1 MGNATSS
8 VAEIKKKGDEYNKA
22 VRRERA
28 LSGMPGLAQQ
38 MSSKR
43 FKKDDP
49 YAEQWKVWLIL
60 LFGRMEQ
67 RVHRERAAC
76 MLHPGGVMET
86 EAQSIGIRVSSA
98 SRKDAPC
105 LRLLSRHWGRGER
118 PGYRCSFH
126 GHLHVD

>member
-22 VRRERA
+22 VRRERS

-49 YAEQWKVWLIL
+49 YAEQWKV
-60 LFGRMEQ
+60 
-67 RVHRERAAC
+67 
-76 MLHPGGVMET
+76 
-86 EAQSIGIRVSSA
+86 
-98 SRKDAPC
+98 SRRRHTAPHCSHSCPVKVDA
-105 LRLLSRHWGRGER
+105 
-118 PGYRCSFH
+118 
-126 GHLHVD
+126 

>member
-28 LSGMPGLAQQ
+28 LSGMPGLSQQ

-49 YAEQWKVWLIL
+49 YAEQWKVCRRRPRPASCCSCSSL
-60 LFGRMEQ
+60 
-67 RVHRERAAC
+67 VA
-76 MLHPGGVMET
+76 PVKV
-86 EAQSIGIRVSSA
+86 EAWRTG
-98 SRKDAPC
+98 
-105 LRLLSRHWGRGER
+105 
-118 PGYRCSFH
+118 
-126 GHLHVD
+126 